1 MKIVLA
7 TGIFP
12 PDIGG
17 PATYVSNLAREM
29 AKKGLRVT
37 VVTYGSARGSETL
50 PGDIKVVRTGKEGGP
65 LLRWKRYAKA
75 LSQEGKDADILYAFS
90 SVSCGIPL
98 AWARLKHPRK
108 VLRLG
113 GDFVW
118 ERYTDRGGELGLRKW
133 YETKP
138 WFQGAMN
145 GLLRTF
151 DYLIFSTAFQ
161 ERLYE
166 QVYIRLPSH
175 SVVENALPSGEP
187 RHHEEHKP
195 FRLLYLG
202 RFVAF
207 KNLPALLHAVKALPL
222 ATLSLIGDGPMRE
235 PLGALAQELGIADR
249 VIFSPPL
256 HGEDK
261 QKALQEHDLLVIPSH
276 TELSPNAA
284 LEARTAGLPVL
295 LTEETGLSTQLTE
308 GMTLRPMRTSRDII
322 AALEEVM
329 DQYSVFAHKATL
341 PLPKRG
347 WSEVCDEH
355 IALFRSLL

>member
-29 AKKGLRVT
+29 TKKGLRVT
-37 VVTYGSARGSETL
+37 VVTYGTTRGTETL
-50 PGDIKVVRTGKEGGP
+50 PGDLKVVRTGKEGGP
-65 LLRWKRYAKA
+65 ILRWKRYAKA
-75 LSQEGKDADILYAFS
+75 LAQEGKDADILYAFS

-133 YETKP
+133 YESKP

-166 QVYIRLPSH
+166 QVYVRLPSH
-175 SVVENALPSGEP
+175 SVIENALPSGEP
-187 RHHEEHKP
+187 QHHTEHKP

-207 KNLPALLHAVKALPL
+207 KNLPSLLEAVKALPSV
-222 ATLSLIGDGPMRE
+222 TLSLIGEGPMRNVLIE
-235 PLGALAQELGIADR
+235 EVKALGIEDR
-249 VIFSPPL
+249 VTFQSAL
-256 HGEDK
+256 HGEEK
-261 QKALQEHDLLVIPSH
+261 HKALLEHDVLVIPSH

-284 LEARTAGLPVL
+284 LEARAAGLPVL

-308 GMTLRPMRTSRDII
+308 GMILRPLRTSRDIV

-341 PLPKRG
+341 PLQQRG
-347 WSEVCDEH
+347 WAEVCDEH